1 MSEVVSRIPFERGSA
16 KYKNDWHES
25 QEEQV
30 RKQADTFFTNLLT
43 TPSLKLL

>member
-30 RKQADTFFTNLLT
+30 R
-43 TPSLKLL
+43 PSFSHNFSLSNCCDLKSFC

>member
-30 RKQADTFFTNLLT
+30 SKQTPTPFFPTNILT
-43 TPSLKLL
+43 LSN

>member
-30 RKQADTFFTNLLT
+30 RPLFSALIF
-43 TPSLKLL
+43 SLKLL